1 MTIHAAMVPQEK
13 TQQHVRVLGMPSR
26 ALTPHAKSRAL
37 APHAPTTHNRQQWY
51 LYLPQQIQGG
61 HPTR

>member
-26 ALTPHAKSRAL
+26 ALTPHAKNRALALHAKSRAL
-37 APHAPTTHNRQQWY
+37 TPHAKNRA
-51 LYLPQQIQGG
+51 LAL
-61 HPTR
+61 HAKSR